1 MIEGVS
7 EMSEKSIKILFD
19 NEEVEYKIEDDTC
32 LVLEIQNQSNQLS
45 IKTKEK
51 LNRLSNNFEKIQF
64 KQPRDNMS
72 DFDYQP
78 KVHESSIYEVL
89 KSKIT
94 HNTVSEK
101 SETDLRDNQTTI
113 HTEAEKSSQNK
124 SSENK
129 ADSALESNDPN
140 NYQRMVS
147 ELYKELTG
155 NDSEDEN

>member
-1 MIEGVS
+1 
-7 EMSEKSIKILFD
+7 MSEKLIKILFD
-19 NEEVEYKIEDDTC
+19 NEEVEYKIEDETC

-45 IKTKEK
+45 IKSKEK

-64 KQPRDNMS
+64 KQPRANMS
-72 DFDYQP
+72 DFEYQP
-78 KVHESSIYEVL
+78 KAHESSIYEVL

-101 SETDLRDNQTTI
+101 RETDLRDNQTFY
-113 HTEAEKSSQNK
+113 HNEAEKSSQNK

-129 ADSALESNDPN
+129 ADSALESNEPN